1 MLSSLFIALKDLRVW
16 ARDPSALGI
25 LIAMPAVLIVILGS
39 ALGGVMNSGGGT
51 QIKVAIVNLDS
62 RIGLA
67 AREGDQA
74 AKLEDALANSDR
86 IKSLFEIERTR
97 DLADV
102 RARVASGDLA
112 AALIIPKGFGA
123 HLGDGRPVDL
133 EVITDPGSG
142 TAAGIWES
150 VVRAVA
156 IRYSAVTIVVRTA
169 LEAAVNSDSPLLAQ
183 PGGAGAIE
191 GMAIT
196 QAAKDDAL
204 DSVAVDDTTVTGSVK
219 VTSLDYYALSMTAM
233 FLMFGA
239 MYGAFSTIRERREQ
253 TMSRMLASP
262 TPRTAVIGGKMLG
275 VFALGASQFLALYVF
290 TRFVLHVQWGASPA
304 ATLLVAFGE
313 VAAVT
318 GLATLI
324 SSLAK
329 SERGVGGIGPLVVQI
344 QALVGGAFF
353 PITILPSWLQ
363 WVRFLSVVGWTIDGW
378 RRVQIE
384 GLGVVGVMQPV
395 AVLFGF
401 AIAFYAFGVWRA
413 EART

>member
-1 MLSSLFIALKDLRVW
+1 MLSALHIALKDLRVW

-39 ALGGVMNSGGGT
+39 ALGGIMGGNGT

-67 AREGDQA
+67 ARTGDQA
-74 AKLEDALANSDR
+74 AKLEDALATSDR
-86 IKSLFEIERTR
+86 VKSLFEIERTR

-102 RARVASGDLA
+102 RRRVESGDLA
-112 AALIIPKGFGA
+112 AALIIPKGFGG

-150 VVRAVA
+150 VVKAVA
-156 IRYSAVTIVVRTA
+156 ARYSAVTIVVRTA
-169 LEAAVNSDSPLLAQ
+169 LEAATNADSALLAQ
-183 PGGAGAIE
+183 PGGAGEIE
-191 GMAIT
+191 GLAVT
-196 QAAKDDAL
+196 QAVKDDAL
-204 DSVAVDDTTVTGSVK
+204 DAVAVNDTVVSGSVK

-262 TPRTAVIGGKMLG
+262 TRRTAVIGGKMLG
-275 VFALGASQFLALYVF
+275 VFALGASQFVALYVF

-304 ATLLVAFGE
+304 ATLLVAFAE
-313 VAAVT
+313 AAAVT

-324 SSLAK
+324 ASLAK

-353 PITILPSWLQ
+353 PITIFPSWLQ

-384 GLGVVGVMQPV
+384 GQGMAGVLQPV
-395 AVLFGF
+395 VVLLGF
-401 AIAFYAFGVWRA
+401 AVVFYAFGVWRA
-413 EART
+413 EARG